1 MKYLAIF
8 SGVAFLILL
17 IACINYMNLATARSA
32 RRAREVGLRK
42 SLGSRR
48 GQIAK
53 QFYYESALMT
63 IGSLLIAL
71 LLVLLFLRPFNDLA
85 HKSFTMASLLNPYII
100 ATVALVVIFMAFI
113 SGSYPALYLSSFRP
127 SEVLKGQTIRGV
139 GAEMFRKTLVAIQYT
154 VSLVLIIST
163 LVVIRQMEHMQNTKL
178 NEQGNQLLSIRYG
191 GIAPQ
196 DKFDAF
202 KHAILQ
208 DKDIEYVTMAN
219 HLPRLNYFG
228 WIGANVRFP
237 EFEDKDLQWNQL
249 NVDFDFA
256 KAYQLEFIAG
266 RDFLPGNTADSS
278 SMVLNEAAVKSLG
291 QPIERVIGATV
302 IDVNDNNRTFKV
314 IGVVKDFPYRSMH
327 QVIEPLILNPR
338 VHFIDRIAYVK
349 LPVGKFQEKIR
360 FIESTWKEIFPDVGF
375 DYWFLSDEFDRMYV
389 AERRVSSLAKSFAG
403 LAVLI
408 TALGLFGLASYTAE
422 QKTKEVGI
430 RKVLGAAVRQLI
442 VMFLMVFFR
451 IFIIASVI
459 AVPLAYF
466 MADYWLRGFA
476 YRLPLSPYVFMASL
490 GGLLAVTLV
499 TVGYETWRAA
509 SSNPVHSLRTE

>member
-1 MKYLAIF
+1 
-8 SGVAFLILL
+8 
-17 IACINYMNLATARSA
+17 
-32 RRAREVGLRK
+32 
-42 SLGSRR
+42 
-48 GQIAK
+48 
-53 QFYYESALMT
+53 
-63 IGSLLIAL
+63 
-71 LLVLLFLRPFNDLA
+71 
-85 HKSFTMASLLNPYII
+85 
-100 ATVALVVIFMAFI
+100 
-113 SGSYPALYLSSFRP
+113 
-127 SEVLKGQTIRGV
+127 
-139 GAEMFRKTLVAIQYT
+139 
-154 VSLVLIIST
+154 
-163 LVVIRQMEHMQNTKL
+163 
-178 NEQGNQLLSIRYG
+178 
-191 GIAPQ
+191 
-196 DKFDAF
+196 
-202 KHAILQ
+202 
-208 DKDIEYVTMAN
+208 
-219 HLPRLNYFG
+219 
-228 WIGANVRFP
+228 
-237 EFEDKDLQWNQL
+237 
-249 NVDFDFA
+249 
-256 KAYQLEFIAG
+256 
-266 RDFLPGNTADSS
+266 
-278 SMVLNEAAVKSLG
+278 MVLNEAAVKSLG